1 MIVSLLGLVISLFAY
16 LIAFPNEQSRRFDI
30 YAALLALHIIAA
42 IGYWLQSF
50 ESAMDAFTYYRDPY
64 GMVNKDPF
72 SEGTHFVVHF
82 VQLIRSTLGGSFLD
96 HFLFFQC
103 FGMVGIA
110 LIIRSMAE
118 IADSLQMRVPL
129 PVYFT
134 LFLPGLHFWTAGIG
148 KDAPMMMAI
157 ALAAWC
163 SLRIEKR
170 LFWLALSLLIMVCIR
185 PHITPFVMAGVV
197 GALLLSKRANFR
209 VRLMLA
215 PIAAAGLVVFIGQ
228 AAESLNMSE
237 VSVTSV
243 TNFVETQQ
251 GFSEDAKYSG
261 GDNVAALPFPLKVL
275 TLMFRPFW
283 VDAEGLMGYAASA
296 ENTVLL
302 LFFLYLMYNFKTVM
316 HLFKHV
322 FFFVYCAVFSSA
334 VIISLSMIS
343 YNIGLGQRMKM
354 MALPP
359 VLLLLAAVYMY
370 NRSPAVRAAAAAARG
385 LLPAGAAVPAGAP
398 DPGRSPAHA

>member
-16 LIAFPNEQSRRFDI
+16 LIAFPNEHSRRFDI
-30 YAALLALHIIAA
+30 YAALLALHVIAT
-42 IGYWLQSF
+42 IFYWLQSF

-64 GMVNKDPF
+64 GMVKMDPF
-72 SEGTHFVVHF
+72 AEGTHFVVHF

-103 FGMVGIA
+103 FGMVAIA
-110 LIIRSMAE
+110 LIIRSIVE
-118 IADSLQMRVPL
+118 IAESLQMRVPL
-129 PVYFT
+129 PVYFI
-134 LFLPGLHFWTAGIG
+134 LFLPGLHFWTGGIG
-148 KDAPMMMAI
+148 KDAPMIMAI
-157 ALAAWC
+157 ALSCWC

-170 LFWLALSLLIMVCIR
+170 LIWMAIALVIMICIR

-197 GALLLSKRANFR
+197 GALLFSKRASFK
-209 VRLMLA
+209 VRLALA
-215 PIAAAGLVVFIGQ
+215 PVAAAGLVVFIGQ
-228 AAESLNMSE
+228 AAASMNMTE

-243 TNFVETQQ
+243 TTFVETQQ

-261 GDNVAALPFPLKVL
+261 GSNVAALPFPLKVL

-283 VDAEGLMGYAASA
+283 FDAKGMMGYAASA

-302 LFFLYLMYNFKTVM
+302 LFFLYLLYNFKTAAR
-316 HLFKHV
+316 LFRHV
-322 FFFVYCAVFSSA
+322 FFFVYCTVFSSM
-334 VIISLSMIS
+334 IIVSLAMVS

-359 VLLLLAAVYMY
+359 VLLLLGAVYLY
-370 NRSPAVRAAAAAARG
+370 KRSAAARAAAAAG
-385 LLPAGAAVPAGAP
+385 GVLTAGAAVPPGAP
-398 DPGRSPAHA
+398 EPERSPAHA